1 MSLKENGEQNPLD
14 RLQLSLAGVLHRGSH
29 GGASPLK
36 VRRPGQ
42 RPEGS
47 GTSHPQKRAGGGQ
60 AGRGQDAPC
69 QAEAAARGGAGAA
82 APPHPGPSLRPQPQ
96 AAPSGR
102 HARAWQGCGQTAL
115 PPSARPGGGGAPCAR
130 DALRAAPALL
140 PRTRDTCRV
149 PPAPNAVPAPPGGT
163 EEGWA
168 RACHRERPRSGTHP
182 PPTVALGPAQ
192 PVPPLQEPRDRRTRP
207 LTPRHPFTSSPQT
220 TQPRRGVAWRHT
232 RAPGP
237 DPPQASGW
245 SPAPCHALGWP
256 YFSRKETH
264 PLTQLDICP

>member
-1 MSLKENGEQNPLD
+1 MVGQVPCKCEGLASGRRAQG
-14 RLQLSLAGVLHRGSH
+14 LSTHKSGQGVG
-29 GGASPLK
+29 
-36 VRRPGQ
+36 RP
-42 RPEGS
+42 
-47 GTSHPQKRAGGGQ
+47 A
-60 AGRGQDAPC
+60 AGRTHP
-69 QAEAAARGGAGAA
+69 ARQRLLQGGGAGAA

-192 PVPPLQEPRDRRTRP
+192 PVLPLEEPRDRHAPP
-207 LTPRHPFTSSPQT
+207 LTPRHPYTSSPQT
-220 TQPRRGVAWRHT
+220 PQPRRGVAWRHT